1 MRQVLALAT
10 VAAVVSLLV
19 VAPAGASSTKGP
31 TLRSLAAQVKS
42 LQKQVTSLKK
52 KVTLAQNLALV
63 SLTYDACLTAVSADT
78 FQDTFAG
85 VEGHFTHSVGT
96 TYWGAQTPLN
106 DYGAC
111 QALEI
116 VRAHNQSP
124 PTTGVLGALLDIF
137 KPTASASAHE
147 GFVDL
152 ARQTGYL
159 FGQLFV
165 LSR

>member
-1 MRQVLALAT
+1 MRQVLAFAT
-10 VAAVVSLLV
+10 VATVVALLV

-78 FQDTFAG
+78 FQDTYTGLNGYFGA
-85 VEGHFTHSVGT
+85 HALPAYF
-96 TYWGAQTPLN
+96 GAQTPLN

-124 PTTGVLGALLDIF
+124 PTTAVLGALLDIF
-137 KPTASASAHE
+137 KPTGSALGHQ
-147 GFVDL
+147 GFVNL
-152 ARQTGYL
+152 ARERGYL

>member
-19 VAPAGASSTKGP
+19 AAPAGASSTKGP

-52 KVTLAQNLALV
+52 KVTLAQDLALV

-78 FQDTFAG
+78 FQDSFTG
-85 VEGHFTHSVGT
+85 VEGHFTHAG